1 MSKQT
6 QTGMFGE
13 DTSYKLAPGYRVDS
27 LLSTE
32 EALRRFR
39 AGVDSVGELAGGAPS
54 LDSLVRR
61 FVRDVERADTSDLR
75 ALHLTR
81 AEYSW
86 LVYPESPLAHP
97 PYRQPPE
104 LAWMLLREGSVKG
117 LTRLMRRR
125 AGRPLGLVRWECER
139 TPAREG
145 RNTIWKACVVS
156 TRDAGDAASDGV
168 RGERLFGAVVARDG
182 IYKISSYANQY

>member
-1 MSKQT
+1 MHLLRSHRALPAVALLSLVIAGCDRADAARADT
-6 QTGMFGE
+6 SIATPLAASATSAIE
-13 DTSYKLAPGYRVDS
+13 DTSYRLAPGYRVDS

-104 LAWMLLREGSVKG
+104 LAWMLLRKMIRIARVHRVTSIADFVGS
-117 LTRLMRRR
+117 R
-125 AGRPLGLVRWECER
+125 
-139 TPAREG
+139 
-145 RNTIWKACVVS
+145 
-156 TRDAGDAASDGV
+156 
-168 RGERLFGAVVARDG
+168 
-182 IYKISSYANQY
+182 